1 VLRFRHIA
9 AKRSEKFPFP
19 EELHLFKN
27 STMIESLRN
36 VPLASQFLQCPS
48 HGTQGRRIA
57 VYANCFEAIVARELE
72 LDSIQRRREPCSAR
86 KKLRRILQ
94 ILFEHPE
101 FTGIAADFKSLIIS
115 RSPLKIRDGYQT
127 SIAYLAEGDDGPTLN
142 ASHFTVRVVPTTTP
156 FPPSSQGQIAISMTL
171 TFRSATSN
179 LSTLSQNHIWTS
191 SY

>member
-1 VLRFRHIA
+1 MLRFRHIA

-27 STMIESLRN
+27 STVIESLRN

-57 VYANCFEAIVARELE
+57 VYANCLKLMSQENLSWTRYNV
-72 LDSIQRRREPCSAR
+72 DVNPVPPG

-142 ASHFTVRVVPTTTP
+142 ASHFTVRVVPSTTP
-156 FPPSSQGQIAISMTL
+156 FPLSSQGQIAISMRL

-179 LSTLSQNHIWTS
+179 LSVLSQNHLWTS
-191 SY
+191 GY